1 MRWQNRLANCR
12 SQLIHWNRRTFKR
25 RELNITALMSK
36 LTKLQQNWSA
46 HIDEITET
54 TKLVDRLLV
63 QEESFWHQRS
73 RVKWLREGDANTKFF
88 HQSTLHRRRSNHV
101 LKLKTENG
109 TWEERPHKVK
119 GLIDDYFISLFTST
133 RCRE

>member
-1 MRWQNRLANCR
+1 MRWLNRLANCR
-12 SQLIHWNRRTFKR
+12 SQLIQWNRRTFKR

-73 RVKWLREGDANTKFF
+73 RVKWLRKGDANTKFF
-88 HQSTLHRRRSNHV
+88 HQSTLHRRGSNHV

-109 TWEERPHKVK
+109 TWEERPHRVK
-119 GLIDDYFISLFTST
+119 KAY
-133 RCRE
+133 